1 MGPLNVNTT
10 GIGPHT
16 DASHLPPLSALFII
30 YFDIK
35 AGYTIAWKQAAQ
47 GISLDGVEFKS
58 LPSGLHNI
66 KEDLVYFV
74 HGSFAGVSAFINQPA
89 AESERNAMMVSVGIL
104 VPLSYG
110 RLGRSWRHAENL
122 KELARS
128 IAGCK
133 SFSEDTTQH
142 QILSDYYATHRGPTS
157 GVSPP
162 LSPVDSPSSLRYRPA
177 PSRAYK
183 SSPAMEAV
191 RPHARA
197 RSISDSTLLPTGNP
211 TTQLSPHHPALSLV
225 EFLDT
230 FGPLVF
236 PLYRA
241 ALARKRILLITQAPV
256 ETACNFVY
264 NISILSTIPLS
275 VSSLIY
281 PGVSSDLSRL
291 RPLFSIGVH
300 DIPFLEE
307 QSHQRAHASSSSAA
321 PTVESYPSWVA
332 CTTDGVLYL
341 KSSLYDVV
349 VTLPPVHT
357 KQANKKAWPRIE
369 SPAGVPVKAT
379 QRDLRRYRK
388 LRKGLQQYTGTTD
401 WLSSNVGSEGDNK
414 TTAHEEE
421 AVCEKA
427 SWAELAYSGFLWWAS
442 AGEKRQDN
450 NAEENGDG
458 VAPAV
463 GRLPQ
468 WEREE
473 REVQD
478 DQESL
483 LDRPAEDERDEDEDG
498 DSYNQRRSSAVDSSL
513 ILPFE
518 TQVLP
523 RPMRET
529 SSGAVE
535 MDIIAYFHRLTA
547 QIVEG
552 MAEVVKFS
560 DGSGYPAQ
568 GITEEDEDEDTGD
581 STSERRDLLDGS
593 GFRPQQP
600 SRGESVGV
608 WFTKDEMARMGLD
621 RWNKSDERFL
631 DEMGRT
637 WWRREVSVEKGGVC
651 GCLC

>member
-10 GIGPHT
+10 RIGSHA
-16 DASHLPPLSALFII
+16 DASHLPPLSALFVI

-35 AGYTIAWKQAAQ
+35 AGYTIAWKQTAQ

-142 QILSDYYATHRGPTS
+142 QILSVYYAAHRAPTPAI
-157 GVSPP
+157 SPP

-177 PSRAYK
+177 PTRAYK
-183 SSPAMEAV
+183 SSPTMEAV
-191 RPHARA
+191 RPHART
-197 RSISDSTLLPTGNP
+197 RSISDSTLLLTP
-211 TTQLSPHHPALSLV
+211 TTRLSPHHPVLSLV

-281 PGVSSDLSRL
+281 PGVSSDPSRL
-291 RPLFSIGVH
+291 RPLFSVGVH

-307 QSHQRAHASSSSAA
+307 QSNQRAHASSSAG

-349 VTLPPVHT
+349 VTLPPSHT
-357 KQANKKAWPRIE
+357 KRASKKAWPKIE
-369 SPAGVPVKAT
+369 SPAGSPIKAT

-388 LRKGLQQYTGTTD
+388 LRKGLQQYTGTAY
-401 WLSSNVGSEGDNK
+401 SNAGNGVDYK

-463 GRLPQ
+463 GRIPQ
-468 WEREE
+468 WEEQEDRE
-473 REVQD
+473 
-478 DQESL
+478 DQEPG
-483 LDRPAEDERDEDEDG
+483 PAGDERAEDEDG
-498 DSYNQRRSSAVDSSL
+498 DSYSQRRSSAVDSSL
-513 ILPFE
+513 MLPPE
-518 TQVLP
+518 TPGLP
-523 RPMRET
+523 GPMRE
-529 SSGAVE
+529 SSGVVE

-547 QIVEG
+547 RIIGG
-552 MAEVVKFS
+552 MADVVES
-560 DGSGYPAQ
+560 SEAGDYLTQ
-568 GITEEDEDEDTGD
+568 GIAEEDEGEDEESGD
-581 STSERRDLLDGS
+581 STSERGDLLDGS
-593 GFRPQQP
+593 GFRSQQP
-600 SRGESVGV
+600 IRGESMNV
-608 WFTKDEMARMGLD
+608 WFSKDEMVRMGLD

-631 DEMGRT
+631 EEMGRT
-637 WWRREVSVEKGGVC
+637 WWSREVGVEKGGVC
-651 GCLC
+651 ACLC